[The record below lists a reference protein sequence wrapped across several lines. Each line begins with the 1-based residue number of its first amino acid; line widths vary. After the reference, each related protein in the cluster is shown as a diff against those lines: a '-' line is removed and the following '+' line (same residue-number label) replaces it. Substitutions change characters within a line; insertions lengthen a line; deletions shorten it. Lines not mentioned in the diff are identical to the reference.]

1 MGHDQQHIKDRTQHA
16 HAHHGLARAL
26 EREHERNEQ
35 ACHQCGPP
43 HHRDGVG
50 RQRTGNDAAAFKI
63 GHHPAGNALLRRVL
77 AEQKAGQQPEARRV
91 QKAPVDGL
99 FRPGCFLTPA
109 AQRSK
114 SIHQPEHQAQHCQQK
129 HCQCGVHPCRRCNEE
144 GAHQCTAGVAAV
156 HQVHAPGAAG
166 RVIADQ
172 NGAGVH
178 DAALGDAHQKKCQ
191 RQHRH
196 GTRQAHQT
204 VAHRIADGQ
213 QQHAA
218 FHAQRTGQHAHQKP
232 GDQVADAHEREQGA
246 GHAVGKAVLFLQK
259 ADHNASADGA
269 DAAEEE
275 GKKACIPQACRLL
288 FHNRPLSVKISSF
301 YLTII
306 PPHCNRIFLQK
317 VAKSPPGSD
326 DLKCPP
332 RCSGHNSRKYSS
344 GFR

>member
-1 MGHDQQHIKDRTQHA
+1 MGHDQQHIEEGAQHA
-16 HAHHGLARAL
+16 HAHHGLARVL
-26 EREHERNEQ
+26 EREHECDQ
-35 ACHQCGPP
+35 QTGHQRGTP
-43 HHRDGVG
+43 HDRDGVS
-50 RQRTGNDAAAFKI
+50 RQCARNDAAALEVSD
-63 GHHPAGNALLRRVL
+63 HPAVDALLRRVL

-91 QKAPVDGL
+91 QKAPVDDL

-114 SIHQPEHQAQHCQQK
+114 SIHQPKHQAQHRQQE
-129 HCQCGVHPCRRCNEE
+129 HCQLSAHLRRCCNEE
-144 GAHQCTAGVAAV
+144 GAQQRTAGVAAV
-156 HQVHAPGAAG
+156 HQVHAPGAVG

-178 DAALGDAHQKKCQ
+178 DAALGNAHQKKRQ

-196 GTRQAHQT
+196 GTRQAHQA
-204 VAHRIADGQ
+204 VAHRVADGQ

-246 GHAVGKAVLFLQK
+246 GHAVGKAVALLQQ
-259 ADHNASADGA
+259 ADHHARTDGT
-269 DAAEEE
+269 DATEEE
-275 GKKACIPQACRLL
+275 SKKACIPQACRLL

-306 PPHCNRIFLQK
+306 PPHCNRIFL
-317 VAKSPPGSD
+317 
-326 DLKCPP
+326 
-332 RCSGHNSRKYSS
+332 
-344 GFR
+344 

>member
-1 MGHDQQHIKDRTQHA
+1 M
-16 HAHHGLARAL
+16 
-26 EREHERNEQ
+26 
-35 ACHQCGPP
+35 
-43 HHRDGVG
+43 
-50 RQRTGNDAAAFKI
+50 
-63 GHHPAGNALLRRVL
+63 
-77 AEQKAGQQPEARRV
+77 
-91 QKAPVDGL
+91 QKAPVDDL

-114 SIHQPEHQAQHCQQK
+114 SIHQPEHQAQHCQQEY
-129 HCQCGVHPCRRCNEE
+129 CQCGAHPCRRCNEE
-144 GAHQCTAGVAAV
+144 GAQQCTAGVAAV
-156 HQVHAPGAAG
+156 HQVHAPGAVG

-178 DAALGDAHQKKCQ
+178 DAALGDAHQKKRQ

-196 GTRQAHQT
+196 GTRQAHQA
-204 VAHRIADGQ
+204 VAHRVADGQ
-213 QQHAA
+213 QQHTA

-259 ADHNASADGA
+259 ADHNASTDGA

-317 VAKSPPGSD
+317 VAKSPLGSD

-332 RCSGHNSRKYSS
+332 LALWASSAEKSFLISRLERPHLRSNESPSGAFKRQSDLRKQMEGRCPDKLCGALQTLFSREEL
-344 GFR
+344 